1 MKNKDDIY
9 FKDYLASR
17 IIMSGK
23 NIDGYDRVYYRINED
38 MVDEFLSIDFN
49 DKEVLSVLASS
60 DQVFMFRALDAKKV
74 DTFDFNRLTMYYYFL
89 RKWSIKYMNSLY
101 PILNNNWIN
110 TLLSKVKVS
119 SENEKKALLFFK
131 KHLKNRSDFNNF
143 FYDIDSQ
150 PEGASL
156 FTNAKMANNFVDD
169 DLTFFNLNLFKEN
182 SHLIFNKYDY
192 IYISNILDWARN
204 NEEKMKIAKD
214 NLVSYLKSNGLIICS
229 NLVNRDIS
237 SFSVERKI
245 FEEEFEFHEF
255 PNSRGYVYKKR

>member
-101 PILNNNWIN
+101 PVLDNNWISI
-110 TLLSKVKVS
+110 LLSKVEVTNK
-119 SENEKKALLFFK
+119 NEKRALLFFK
-131 KHLKNRSDFNNF
+131 EHLKNNSNFNNF
-143 FYDIDSQ
+143 FYDIDLQ

-156 FTNAKMANNFVDD
+156 FTSAKMANNFVDD
-169 DLTFFNLNLFKEN
+169 DLTFFNLDLFKEN
-182 SHLIFNKYDY
+182 SYLIFNKYDY

-204 NEEKMKIAKD
+204 DDKKIKNAKE
-214 NLVSYLKSNGLIICS
+214 NLYSYLKDNGLIICS
-229 NLVNRDIS
+229 NLVNRDMS
-237 SFSVERKI
+237 SFSNERKI
-245 FEEEFEFHEF
+245 FDCDFEFYSF
-255 PNSRGYVYKKR
+255 PNSRGYVYKKK